1 MKKSEAFLLKALV
14 SPAILFCGLLPRC
27 IEYFLFKKDAL
38 IITFTILLSLL
49 ALTYLFVRGRTA
61 IEYGAKFKFIV
72 IDSLVAL
79 FGVVLAVWMDFTIV
93 MKLLFAIFLIPLF
106 VNNYLVLRKHAKN
119 NRG

>member
-1 MKKSEAFLLKALV
+1 MKKSEAFLLKAHV
-14 SPAILFCGLLPRC
+14 SPAILFTACCQDVLSFF
-27 IEYFLFKKDAL
+27 IQKDAL

-61 IEYGAKFKFIV
+61 IEYGAKFIV

-79 FGVVLAVWMDFTIV
+79 FGVVLAVWVDFTIV
-93 MKLLFAIFLIPLF
+93 MKILFAIFLIPLF